1 MRARGVTLP
10 LIWLAK
16 RITISGGRSPSTSST
31 MDTAMPTMG
40 GLRSMSSIRW
50 ARPPPFP
57 GRLPAR
63 SMSTTARDW
72 VKMVLDR

>member
-1 MRARGVTLP
+1 
-10 LIWLAK
+10 
-16 RITISGGRSPSTSST
+16 
-31 MDTAMPTMG
+31 MPTMG

-50 ARPPPFP
+50 ARLPPFP
-57 GRLPAR
+57 GWLPAR